1 MTSIEKNRTPMQRC
15 GVLTA
20 SAVVLWV
27 LLAGPAYWLAGSLG
41 LEGLTYSAL
50 LCVVPG
56 CLLFVVI
63 PFFEFAQTKAFAFLA
78 GSGLRMF
85 VVLVATLILHEV
97 RADLGLKEFLSW
109 LVVFYSVTLLVETL
123 LIVKSPEANAIN
135 SGSKPGDSAVAR

>member
-1 MTSIEKNRTPMQRC
+1 MTSTSTIQTPMRRC

-20 SAVVLWV
+20 CAAALWV
-27 LLAGPAYWLAGSLG
+27 VLAGPAYAVAGLLG

-50 LCVVPG
+50 MCVLPG
-56 CLLFVVI
+56 CFLFFAI
-63 PFFEFAQTKAFAFLA
+63 PHFEFAQNKAYAFLA

-85 VVLVATLILHEV
+85 VVLVATLLLHEV

-123 LIVKSPEANAIN
+123 LIVKSPEANTTSVPSQPAT
-135 SGSKPGDSAVAR
+135 

>member
-1 MTSIEKNRTPMQRC
+1 MNLNHTTQSPMRRC

-20 SAVVLWV
+20 TGVALWI
-27 LLAGPAYWLAGSLG
+27 LLAGPAYWLAGRLG
-41 LEGLTYSAL
+41 FEGLTYSAL

-56 CLLFVVI
+56 CVLILAI
-63 PFFEFAQTKAFAFLA
+63 PFFGFAQNKAYAFLV

-85 VVLVATLILHEV
+85 VVLVVTLVLHEV

-123 LIVKSPEANAIN
+123 LIVGSPEASTVN
-135 SGSKPGDSAVAR
+135 SESKPAGSAMAR